1 MAFNLFSWI
10 FKQASSLEKLIE
22 QYFSGIKKYV
32 ALAVP
37 IVEEVSLEVGAV
49 AALTQD
55 QALIRAGVYIE
66 TITKDTQAVTDFLN
80 AHATSLVPDLLHA
93 VAVYAST
100 VKIPDLAK
108 LAVRDLDAIIQLAY
122 SSVRSADKV

>member
-10 FKQASSLEKLIE
+10 FKQASSLDKLIE
-22 QYFSGIKKYV
+22 QYFSSIKKYV

-37 IVEEVSLEVGAV
+37 IVQEVSLEVGAV

-55 QALIRAGVYIE
+55 QALMRAAQYLKTLTSDAIL
-66 TITKDTQAVTDFLN
+66 VTGFLN
-80 AHATSLVPDLLHA
+80 DHANSLVPDILHA

-100 VKIPDLAK
+100 AKIPDLAK
-108 LAVRDLDAIIQLAY
+108 MAVRDLDAIIQLAY
-122 SSVRSADKV
+122 SSLRSAEKA

>member
-37 IVEEVSLEVGAV
+37 IVQEVALEVGTV
-49 AALTQD
+49 ASLTQD
-55 QALIRAGVYIE
+55 QALIRAGKYIQGFAA
-66 TITKDTQAVTDFLN
+66 DTQEAAAFLN

-93 VAVYAST
+93 VAVYAATALHS
-100 VKIPDLAK
+100 DLAK
-108 LAVRDLDAIIQLAY
+108 LAARDLDAIIQLAY
-122 SSVRSADKV
+122 SSARSAEKA

>member
-37 IVEEVSLEVGAV
+37 IIEEVALEVGTV
-49 AALTQD
+49 ASLTQD
-55 QALIRAGVYIE
+55 MALIRAAKYIMA
-66 TITKDTQAVTDFLN
+66 ISRDTQAATDFLN
-80 AHATSLVPDLLHA
+80 AHSTSLVPDLLHA

-122 SSVRSADKV
+122 SSARSAEKA